1 MVNSEVYQH
10 FRAEEKPLIDSLND
24 YINQAQNEYRPI
36 LTHYLD
42 PRQQHITQF
51 LLQADDMIKVK
62 ADGGFAQAERKR
74 LLFYPDY
81 YEPQTKDFELQLLE
95 INYPTK
101 FVSLT
106 HGQILGTLANSGLE
120 REVLGD
126 IITDS
131 QRWQIIVQKNISD
144 YLLQQV
150 KRIGKINVNL
160 EEKNLAERLVPN
172 NDWELETV
180 FTSSL
185 RIDTM
190 IATVYNISRN
200 RVKELINAKKVQLN
214 WMVLTKPDTEL
225 GALDIVSVRGFGR
238 IKLGAVLGRSKRGKL
253 RCEVAVI
260 RK

>member
-1 MVNSEVYQH
+1 MNSEVYQH
-10 FRAEEKPLIDSLND
+10 FRAEEKPVIDSLND

-36 LTHYLD
+36 LTHFLD
-42 PRQQHITQF
+42 PRQQHIAQF

-62 ADGGFAQAERKR
+62 AEGGFAQAERKR

-81 YEPQTKDFELQLLE
+81 YEPQEKDFELQLLE

-131 QRWQIIVQKNISD
+131 QRWQIVVQKNISD

-150 KRIGKINVNL
+150 ERIGKINVRL
-160 EEKNLAERLVPN
+160 EEMPLTQRLVPN

-180 FTSSL
+180 SASSL
-185 RIDTM
+185 V
-190 IATVYNISRN
+190 IAAVYNMSRN

-225 GALDIVSVRGFGR
+225 GVLDIVSVRGFGR
-238 IKLGAVLGRSKRGKL
+238 IKLIDVLGKSKRGKL

>member
-1 MVNSEVYQH
+1 MS
-10 FRAEEKPLIDSLND
+10 
-24 YINQAQNEYRPI
+24 
-36 LTHYLD
+36 
-42 PRQQHITQF
+42 
-51 LLQADDMIKVK
+51 
-62 ADGGFAQAERKR
+62 
-74 LLFYPDY
+74 
-81 YEPQTKDFELQLLE
+81 
-95 INYPTK
+95 
-101 FVSLT
+101 
-106 HGQILGTLANSGLE
+106 
-120 REVLGD
+120 
-126 IITDS
+126 
-131 QRWQIIVQKNISD
+131 
-144 YLLQQV
+144 
-150 KRIGKINVNL
+150 NL